1 MPTTISY
8 ILTHPHR
15 TCFPNKNLATSM
27 NIFFQDKI
35 SLFFIV
41 QQYYYDLVID
51 LMKQKCSLIY
61 QYFVYENE
69 IYYVIFSINL
79 DHLRAFYLVKGSI
92 HACIIKYD
100 LHFNAIARCIY
111 CIFRQPS
118 QKQIHLSFTFR
129 ISYHLANI
137 QYRMY

>member
-15 TCFPNKNLATSM
+15 TCFPNKNLATST

-41 QQYYYDLVID
+41 LQCQYDLHSIN
-51 LMKQKCSLIY
+51 QKCFLKY
-61 QYFVYENE
+61 QCFVYENE
-69 IYYVIFSINL
+69 NEKYYVIFSIDL

-137 QYRMY
+137 QYWMY